1 MELKLLKINNWNNS
15 ALFKYGYKLLS
26 IEFAYDREF
35 VYLPLNVQF
44 ECEFHH
50 LELKDYNN
58 FFQLKKLEPASAEV
72 VKLIEEALK
81 DDKKMDNKTL

>member
-50 LELKDYNN
+50 L
-58 FFQLKKLEPASAEV
+58 
-72 VKLIEEALK
+72 
-81 DDKKMDNKTL
+81 